1 MSSEDRVEI
10 KALDE
15 LERVL
20 QHLSHELASWRQRAL
35 KAESDRAAMGVD
47 HDAVSSRE
55 RINELEN
62 ENAALGG
69 RLTGARGRLEDLLT
83 RLKFLEEQVEKER
96 QTG

>member
-1 MSSEDRVEI
+1 MLSEDRAEI

-20 QHLSHELASWRQRAL
+20 QHVTHELAAWRQRAL

-47 HDAVSSRE
+47 HDAVFSRE
-55 RINELEN
+55 RINDLEN
-62 ENAALGG
+62 ENAELGE
-69 RLTGARGRLEDLLT
+69 RLAGARGRLEDLLT

-96 QTG
+96 QTR